1 MPSKWKETQLKC
13 HAFGTQKNPCPC
25 LYKGK
30 KIKNRKEQFKENTV
44 FFSLH
49 PTLRLCIFFFLSSRE
64 GRGED
69 DKDYGKIYIK
79 RARNFMSLREKS
91 LNIEKNQRMF
101 KFKLILMERILYNLI
116 LILILE

>member
-1 MPSKWKETQLKC
+1 MPSKWKEAQLKC

-49 PTLRLCIFFFLSSRE
+49 PTLRLCIFFFCQAERVE
-64 GRGED
+64 EKMIRIMER
-69 DKDYGKIYIK
+69 YT
-79 RARNFMSLREKS
+79 LREQ
-91 LNIEKNQRMF
+91 E
-101 KFKLILMERILYNLI
+101 ILCP
-116 LILILE
+116 

>member
-1 MPSKWKETQLKC
+1 MLLVHRKILVHVYIKARKLRTAKSSSRKTLFLPSPNST
-13 HAFGTQKNPCPC
+13 P
-25 LYKGK
+25 LY
-30 KIKNRKEQFKENTV
+30 
-44 FFSLH
+44 
-49 PTLRLCIFFFLSSRE
+49 FFFLSSRE